1 MALAGTLE
9 IQMLANLARLQKDMT
24 QAKGIVT
31 SSMKSV
37 ESAVKSAQ
45 SALGALGLGLSVG
58 AIVAYG
64 KSIIDLADNMNDLSQ
79 RVGIGIKD
87 LAGYTL
93 AANQSGASIESVA
106 KGVKGLSVYMTE
118 HSDKLRKA
126 GITATTANGAMT
138 QLADLFAAMPDGVQK
153 TALAVQLFGKA
164 GMDMIPMLNM
174 GSAGL
179 QAAQEKAKAYGDKLA
194 ELAPKADEFNDLMSE
209 LALQS
214 KVAGLNIT
222 GYLLPSLIGMAS
234 WMNDLASG
242 GDRAK
247 TALEFLSDKS
257 PLFKGIV
264 EFNKMMNGGEG
275 RAVGYTGPRNALGLP
290 ASPSGKPAGLTA
302 AEEESLGEKNLAG
315 MRASG
320 LLDGSSKSGKTPLE
334 SMLEAQK
341 KRIAELNSLAGDEQM
356 VSVDSVARTYAKA
369 EAEKFLAEAME
380 SVNKAMEDRAQKL
393 GDDVVAAERAL
404 EIYGLTK
411 SQIEALTIARLE
423 ENLAIEQ
430 ARDADEA
437 TLAYYEKEIDAR
449 KRIRTAMAGVEAKE
463 TAKKAAEDT
472 AAEWK
477 RLTDDVE
484 RSLTDALVRG
494 FEGGKD
500 GGKNFIEAIENML
513 KTAAFKMVI
522 QAVVSPAMG
531 AMGSVLGMS
540 GAGGAGGIS
549 NLLSAGSSA
558 NSFLGGNSA
567 YTAFAMSEAGTSL
580 GLSTAYIDALG
591 IGEAAGGTALSGLGA
606 ALPWVG
612 GALAVGSMLG
622 LFDGGGDDPHN
633 NPQASGFHFALSKA
647 GATGAAGLGS
657 PSSFQAGPT
666 SGAGWWGDNMALS
679 AEQVAAINQQT
690 AAAFAQGQLLALSL
704 GMDPS
709 AADKAMV
716 ISTLH
721 GTAGNGAIAGYFASI
736 DQAFAALA
744 DAIAYQIVPN
754 LNEFQQAGES
764 LAQTAAR
771 LSQEFALTNQAA
783 AMMGKD
789 ITSLTLKARDQLIT
803 MLGGVSGATS
813 AIGGYYQAFHSESE
827 RTADARGSISST
839 LRAIGISN
847 TPTTRAQFR
856 ALVEAQDLMTE
867 SGRTMYATLLS
878 VSDAFA
884 GITKSAEDMAAALS
898 TDLFRTRQDYLYALV
913 TGTMP
918 AYANGG
924 DHPGGWAM
932 VGENGPELRNMG
944 PSHIYSNADSKSLL
958 DTSGLLAEVAALRTD
973 VRTIGAT
980 LANTAKRTTKTIER
994 WDADGLPA
1002 ERVLV

>member
-9 IQMLANLARLQKDMT
+9 IQMLANMARLQKDMT
-24 QAKGIVT
+24 QAKTVVGGSVKEIEKSIKRVQDSFAQLGI
-31 SSMKSV
+31 
-37 ESAVKSAQ
+37 
-45 SALGALGLGLSVG
+45 GLSAFAV
-58 AIVAYG
+58 IAYG

-87 LAGYTL
+87 LAGWTL
-93 AANQSGASIESVA
+93 AANQSGASIDSVA
-106 KGVKGLSVYMTE
+106 KGVKGLSVYMTDYG
-118 HSDKLRKA
+118 DKLRKA
-126 GITATTANGAMT
+126 GITATTANGAMI
-138 QLADLFAAMPDGVQK
+138 QLADLFGAMPDGLQK
-153 TALAVQLFGKA
+153 TSLAVQIFGKA

-179 QAAQEKAKAYGDKLA
+179 QTAQEKAKAYGDKLA
-194 ELAPKADEFNDLMSE
+194 ELAPKADEFNDLVEE

-214 KVAGLNIT
+214 RVAGLNIAT
-222 GYLLPSLIGMAS
+222 FLLPGLSGMAA
-234 WMNDLASG
+234 WLNDLASG

-247 TALEFLSDKS
+247 TALEFLSEKS

-290 ASPSGKPAGLTA
+290 AGPGGKAAGLTA
-302 AEEESLGEKNLAG
+302 AEEDALGEKNLAG
-315 MRASG
+315 MRAAG
-320 LLDGSSKSGKTPLE
+320 LLDKSSAGKSKLE
-334 SMLEAQK
+334 TMLEAQQ
-341 KRIAELNSLAGDEQM
+341 KRIAELNALAGDEQM

-369 EAEKFLAEAME
+369 EAEKFLTESMEAL
-380 SVNKAMEDRAQKL
+380 NKAMEDRAQRL
-393 GDDVVAAERAL
+393 GDDVAAAERAL

-449 KRIRTAMAGVEAKE
+449 KRIRAAMAGVEAKE
-463 TAKKAAEDT
+463 TAKKAADDM

-477 RLTDDVE
+477 RLTDDIE
-484 RSLTDALVRG
+484 RSLTDALMRG

-500 GGKNFIEAIENML
+500 AGQNFIEAIENML

-522 QAVVSPAMG
+522 QAVVSPVMG

-558 NSFLGGNSA
+558 NSLLGGSSA
-567 YTAFAMSEAGTSL
+567 YTAFAMSEAGSSL

-633 NPQASGFHFALSKA
+633 NPQVSGFHFGLGRG
-647 GATGAAGLGS
+647 GATGGAGLGT
-657 PSSFQAGPT
+657 PSSFVAGPT
-666 SGAGWWGDNMALS
+666 SGSGWWGENTALS
-679 AEQVAAINQQT
+679 AAQISALNQQT
-690 AAAFAQGQLLALSL
+690 AVAFEQGYAMARLL
-704 GMDPS
+704 GVDPS
-709 AADKAMV
+709 V
-716 ISTLH
+716 IDSASVTSTVN
-721 GTAGNGAIAGYFASI
+721 GSPGNGGIAGYFASI
-736 DQAFAALA
+736 DQAFAALG
-744 DAIAYQIVPN
+744 DAITQKIIPDLAS
-754 LNEFQQAGES
+754 FQQTGET
-764 LAQTAAR
+764 LAQTGSR
-771 LSQEFALTNQAA
+771 LTQEFTLLNQAA

-789 ITSLTLKARDQLIT
+789 ITGLTLKARDQLIT

-813 AIGGYYQAFHSESE
+813 AIGSYYQAFHSERE
-827 RTADARGSISST
+827 RTADTRSGISAT

-847 TPTTRAQFR
+847 TPTTRDQFR

-867 SGRTMYATLLS
+867 SGRTMYATLIS

-884 GITKSAEDMAAALS
+884 GITKSAEDAAAALS
-898 TDLFRTRQDYLYALV
+898 TDLFKTRQDYLYAQV
-913 TGTMP
+913 TGIMP
-918 AYANGG
+918 SYASGG

-944 PSHIYSNADSKSLL
+944 PSRIYSNADSKSLL
-958 DTSGLLAEVAALRTD
+958 DMSGVQAELAALRSD